1 MSRSGLLFVLSSHIE
16 ARLRRS
22 KDLIGIILHLGS
34 LGIMVLK
41 EERWLNHN
49 VGMFCGMG
57 YAKKRH
63 SVQNSVQYIKSNVM
77 SNVYK
82 FTYGNSS
89 SIHPKKAGNQKII
102 RIGSHGEKSWDAAG
116 CQFLCPGW
124 PLKLKFEK
132 KSLVSGVLMGKC
144 RRSPMTGEITMPA
157 PENFLEV
164 LQKFVCS
171 RHFRVFC
178 KLWTEEFE
186 ELSISI
192 VRSYKLIWRSY
203 KIINLDIIDISQ
215 WCTYISTY
223 IYI

>member
-1 MSRSGLLFVLSSHIE
+1 
-16 ARLRRS
+16 
-22 KDLIGIILHLGS
+22 
-34 LGIMVLK
+34 
-41 EERWLNHN
+41 
-49 VGMFCGMG
+49 MG

-215 WCTYISTY
+215 WCTYIYIKWY
-223 IYI
+223 IYIYNTIKTSYDVE